1 VEDRFSRDIN
11 GYQDQIVELQSQ
23 LEKMKSEM
31 SDRLREYQDLLSVKL
46 GWFVLTNDFI
56 FTKEMDNKWHL

>member
-1 VEDRFSRDIN
+1 MEDRFSRDIN